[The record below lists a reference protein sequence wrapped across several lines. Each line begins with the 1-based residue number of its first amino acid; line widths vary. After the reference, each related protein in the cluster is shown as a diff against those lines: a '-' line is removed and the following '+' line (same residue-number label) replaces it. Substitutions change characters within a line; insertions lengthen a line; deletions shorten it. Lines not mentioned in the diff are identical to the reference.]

1 MPWLWVAYWNAAAL
15 LCGAAAQYSSDECS
29 WRGSGLSHEPHV
41 RDVEQIYLR
50 CAQGSLTWLYPTGAI
65 IVNLRPNTEP
75 SSGGTAGL
83 HACIKPRADSK
94 GAQLYL
100 EQAGDLS
107 VLLGEREQAQGAVR
121 CFSLAQ
127 GTLFVEAVAHTDIS
141 RRITAFQY
149 ELVPSQGP
157 GANMYPYL
165 HSGTASCKPCSDEEV
180 LMAVCTSDFA
190 GKGIIRGVGRS
201 SSSSSSSSST
211 SSWGAADDGHV
222 SAAVSLSHLFHQK
235 SAVFA
240 RSGARGRLWRG
251 HISVPL
257 QCGAAAAAAAAAGG
271 GGGAGGGG
279 VYPGEDD
286 EYLLTGSVHFGEAWL
301 GCAPRYKDFLAR
313 YQTAQEAGINP
324 CQVGM
329 T

>member
-1 MPWLWVAYWNAAAL
+1 MLLLWLWAACWNAAAL

-41 RDVEQIYLR
+41 RDVEQVYLR

-75 SSGGTAGL
+75 SSGGAAGL

-100 EQAGDLS
+100 EQAGDLR

-157 GANMYPYL
+157 GAHMYPYL
-165 HSGTASCKPCSDEEV
+165 HSGTDRH
-180 LMAVCTSDFA
+180 
-190 GKGIIRGVGRS
+190 RGVEQ
-201 SSSSSSSSST
+201 
-211 SSWGAADDGHV
+211 
-222 SAAVSLSHLFHQK
+222 AVKYRRGQRLILTDVFTPAGLIYGLRPFDLVLSHQ
-235 SAVFA
+235 
-240 RSGARGRLWRG
+240 R
-251 HISVPL
+251 P
-257 QCGAAAAAAAAAGG
+257 
-271 GGGAGGGG
+271 
-279 VYPGEDD
+279 
-286 EYLLTGSVHFGEAWL
+286 T
-301 GCAPRYKDFLAR
+301 PRDI
-313 YQTAQEAGINP
+313 TE
-324 CQVGM
+324 
-329 T
+329 

>member
-1 MPWLWVAYWNAAAL
+1 MLWLWVAYWNAAAL

-75 SSGGTAGL
+75 SSGGAAGL

-100 EQAGDLS
+100 EQAGGLS
-107 VLLGEREQAQGAVR
+107 VLLGEREQALGAVR

-190 GKGIIRGVGRS
+190 GRGFIRGVVS
-201 SSSSSSSSST
+201 SPPPSPT
-211 SSWGAADDGHV
+211 SSLGAAGDGHL
-222 SAAVSLSHLFHQK
+222 SAAVSLSRLFHQK
-235 SAVFA
+235 SAVFS

-251 HISVPL
+251 QLSVPL
-257 QCGAAAAAAAAAGG
+257 QCGAGGAAGG
-271 GGGAGGGG
+271 GGGGGGG
-279 VYPGEDD
+279 VYPGGDD

-313 YQTAQEAGINP
+313 YQAAQEARINP
-324 CQVGM
+324 CQVDL